1 MENKSSFGILSVVV
15 LIFSLVA
22 MCCLIVDNF
31 FVLSPEIKQL
41 LQYFDFAICIF
52 FFFEFFYQLLT
63 ISDKKQYLKWG
74 WIDLLSSIPMIDAF
88 RYARVVRVIR
98 IIRIIRTFKTIN
110 SFLHHFYFNKAKGAL
125 TSVFILAI
133 LMLLFTSIAILQV
146 ETDPNSNIKTA
157 EDALWWSYTTITTV
171 GYGDK
176 FPITTEGRL
185 IAIIL
190 MTFGVGMFGT
200 FTAYIASLFVKPT
213 DKP

>member
-1 MENKSSFGILSVVV
+1 MENKSFGILNIAV
-15 LIFSLVA
+15 LVFSILA
-22 MCCLIVDNF
+22 LCCLIADSF
-31 FVLSPEIKQL
+31 FILPPSIKEL
-41 LQYFDFAICIF
+41 LQYFDFGVCVF
-52 FFFEFFYQLLT
+52 FFFEFLYQLFT
-63 ISDKKQYLKWG
+63 TSDKKNYLKWG
-74 WIDLLSSIPMIDAF
+74 WLDLLSSIPMIDTL
-88 RYARVVRVIR
+88 RYARVVRVVR
-98 IIRIIRTFKTIN
+98 IIRIIRTFKTVN
-110 SFLHHFYFNKAKGAL
+110 SFLHHVYFNKAKGAL
-125 TSVFILAI
+125 ASVFVLAI

-213 DKP
+213 DKL